1 MFNER
6 EWATNDH
13 LAAFGWLKLSKAYSP
28 VNSVLRFFAVPS
40 RGASSSSSNLDNRET
55 SFSLNFIVQPGL
67 IPMGTDT
74 KKKTKN
80 NMPEEQAEHSDILTM
95 LKILKPR
102 KTKIIS
108 LV

>member
-74 KKKTKN
+74 KKNKKQHAGRAGWALRYIDYAKN
-80 NMPEEQAEHSDILTM
+80 TQA
-95 LKILKPR
+95 KKN
-102 KTKIIS
+102 
-108 LV
+108 